1 MSSKKGQ
8 IDLIAYLKGYCI
20 IKNVSANVN
29 IYTIPVCVKRNFM
42 IKKRPT
48 VADVARLTGVSMMTV
63 SRVMNDMPGVSE
75 ETRQRIRE
83 IAEQI
88 GFRPSQIARGLA
100 TRHSATIGLVMPD
113 VSNPF
118 FAQIARGAED
128 AAYEQGYSLFLINTA
143 ESPERER
150 SALDTLWQQE
160 IDGAILSSPRLSTD
174 VLYPIIERFPAV
186 VLVNREL
193 EKPRPGIG
201 TINVDD
207 RLGAQMA
214 VKKFL
219 ALGRR
224 RIGHLAGPDT
234 SVSSRRRLEGYREAL
249 IESGIGFD
257 QNLVEHCIPLTEG
270 GCEGAHRLL
279 ERCPDLDAIFCFND
293 LSAVGAMQAC
303 LETKRAVPEDVAVI
317 GADDIPLASLV
328 TPRLSTL
335 HVDPNSIGCQ
345 AMTMLTEL
353 INHPKRSPKPVVI
366 QPELTL
372 RQSAP

>member
-1 MSSKKGQ
+1 M
-8 IDLIAYLKGYCI
+8 
-20 IKNVSANVN
+20 N
-29 IYTIPVCVKRNFM
+29 
-42 IKKRPT
+42 KKRPT

-75 ETRQRIRE
+75 ATRQRIRE
-83 IAEQI
+83 TAQQI

-143 ESPERER
+143 ESPEREK

-160 IDGAILSSPRLSTD
+160 IDGAILSSPRLPTD
-174 VLYPIIERFPAV
+174 TLYPIIERFPAV

-193 EKPRPGIG
+193 EKPRQGIG

-234 SVSSRRRLEGYREAL
+234 SISSRRRLEGYREAL
-249 IESGIGFD
+249 IESSVGFD
-257 QNLVEHCIPLTEG
+257 LNLVEHCIPLTEG

-279 ERCPDLDAIFCFND
+279 ERRPDLDAIFC
-293 LSAVGAMQAC
+293 
-303 LETKRAVPEDVAVI
+303 
-317 GADDIPLASLV
+317 
-328 TPRLSTL
+328 
-335 HVDPNSIGCQ
+335 
-345 AMTMLTEL
+345 
-353 INHPKRSPKPVVI
+353 
-366 QPELTL
+366 
-372 RQSAP
+372 